1 MINGNSFFRH
11 FRQKLLLLVIALGV
25 FFFYYHPGSLGA
37 EAGKGNPSQTG
48 PSVFESQWIDRVLPS
63 KENDLFVVLKNGM
76 TVLIRESHASNVV
89 ACQVLVKTGSIY
101 EGSRM
106 EAGLS
111 HYLEHVVSGGTTS
124 TLTES
129 EIKNRVQAIGGA
141 TNAYTSYERTLYFI
155 NTTREHYTEAISLL
169 LSYVTDCQFNET
181 EYQREKPVII
191 QEFQMG
197 ENNPSRQLWSLFM
210 KTAYR
215 KHPVR
220 YPIIGERNI
229 FLKMDKEDLRSHY
242 LRWYTPENMVVTVV
256 GNVKKEAALKM
267 IIDLAGPLERAVN
280 PPYVLPKEPPQLSP
294 RSVEKSLAMA
304 RLTQAQIGFRTVRL
318 TDPDLYPLD
327 VLAVIL
333 GDGRTSLLYEKVRDK
348 KGLVLSISAGSW
360 TPTFADGQFIIGM
373 DLSYKNLSKA
383 IDAVW
388 EELRDVQTNLAPEQ
402 ALNRAKNKVV
412 ADYVFSQESIQSQA
426 RQLSGDWV
434 ATGDPYFS
442 EVYVSKIKEVTAEEV
457 RRVAQK
463 YCKKERMTL
472 AVIKPPQKVS
482 EKTPQTLAPPP
493 ARGAQIERI
502 ILPNQMTLLLKRNPA
517 APIVTLKFFVK
528 GGLRFEPP
536 DKPGLSQFMAALL
549 TKGTKKRS
557 KIEIAQT
564 LEDLGGSISSSSGY
578 NLVTI
583 SVSTL
588 QEYFDTALDLLDD
601 VVLNPTFPA
610 EEVEKQRK
618 ETLLAIP
625 RLDEQWASEITR
637 LFKRHYYHKHPYRN
651 DVLGTLAS
659 VESFS
664 EQDIRRFYESIM
676 LPSNAVLAIF
686 GDINPETV
694 VSKVEKAFSDFK
706 PGMLKEPLIDPE
718 THNILQHKS
727 FEKFS
732 DKTSAAILVGY
743 NGLTLSDKDAPV
755 VDVID
760 AIISGIG
767 YPSGWLHDALRGGN
781 RSLVY
786 YVHAYPAF
794 GIDGGFF
801 GVIAQTTLENYD
813 EVLRIILDKIALIRN
828 KEVDDETLKR
838 AKDMCI
844 TMHELGLET
853 ISSQAA
859 SAGLNEILGRGS
871 DYDTRYPALIQKV
884 TIAHVLRVAQK
895 LFSHHL
901 VVATKPLDKNKEI
914 K

>member
-1 MINGNSFFRH
+1 MFTGNSFFRH
-11 FRQKLLLLVIALGV
+11 FRQRLLLLVIALGV
-25 FFFYYHPGSLGA
+25 CSFWYHPVSEGA
-37 EAGKGNPSQTG
+37 ETGEANLSETG
-48 PSVFESQWIDRVLPS
+48 PPVFESQWIDRVLPS
-63 KENDLFVVLKNGM
+63 KGNDLFVVLKNGM
-76 TVLIRESHASNVV
+76 TVLIRESYASNVV

-106 EAGLS
+106 EGGIS

-129 EIKNRVQAIGGA
+129 EIKKRVQAIGGA

-155 NTTREHYTEAISLL
+155 NTTRIHFTEAITLL

-191 QEFQMG
+191 QEFQME
-197 ENNPSRQLWSLFM
+197 ENSPSRQLWSLFM

-215 KHPVR
+215 NHPVR
-220 YPIIGERNI
+220 YPIIGERAI

-242 LRWYTPENMVVTVV
+242 LRWYTPENMVVTVA
-256 GNVKKEAALKM
+256 GNVKKETALKT
-267 IIDLAGPLERAVN
+267 IIDFAGPLERAVN
-280 PPYVLPKEPPQLSP
+280 PPYVLPREPPQLSP
-294 RSVEKSLAMA
+294 RSVEKSLPMA
-304 RLTQAQIGFRTVRL
+304 RLAQTQIGFRTVRL

-333 GDGRTSLLYEKVRDK
+333 GNGRTSRLYKKVRDQ

-360 TPTFADGQFIIGM
+360 TPTFVDGQFIISM
-373 DLSYKNLSKA
+373 DLSYENLSKA
-383 IDAVW
+383 LDAVW
-388 EELRDVQTNLAPEQ
+388 EELRDVQTNLVSAQ
-402 ALNRAKNKVV
+402 ALERAKNKVV
-412 ADYVFSQESIQSQA
+412 ADYIFSQESIQSQA
-426 RQLSGDWV
+426 RQVSADWV

-442 EVYVSKIKEVTAEEV
+442 EAYVSKIKEVTVEEV

-463 YCKKERMTL
+463 YFKKEKMTL
-472 AVIKPPQKVS
+472 AVVKPPQAVS
-482 EKTPQTLAPPP
+482 RTPEALASPS
-493 ARGAQIERI
+493 ASGTQIERI

-549 TKGTKKRS
+549 TKGTKNRS

-564 LEDLGGSISSSSGY
+564 LEDVGGSISSSSGY
-578 NLVTI
+578 NLVSI
-583 SVSTL
+583 SASTL
-588 QEYFDTALDLLDD
+588 QEHFDTALDLLAD

-610 EEVEKQRK
+610 EEIEKQRK

-625 RLDEQWASEITR
+625 RLDEQWTNEITR
-637 LFKRHYYHKHPYRN
+637 LFKTHYYRRHPYKN

-659 VESFS
+659 VESLS

-676 LPSNAVLAIF
+676 LPNNAVLAIF
-686 GDINPETV
+686 GDIDPKTV
-694 VSKVEKAFSDFK
+694 VPKVEKVFSYFK
-706 PGMLKEPLIDPE
+706 PDTLQKPLIEIE
-718 THNILQHKS
+718 THNIFEDKY
-727 FEKFS
+727 FEKS
-732 DKTSAAILVGY
+732 NDKTSAAILVGY

-781 RSLVY
+781 VSLVY

-794 GIDGGFF
+794 GIDGGYF
-801 GVIAQTTLENYD
+801 GVITQTTVENYD
-813 EVLRIILDKIALIRN
+813 EVLRIILDKMALIQ
-828 KEVDDETLKR
+828 KKKVDDETLRR

-853 ISSQAA
+853 ISSQAS
-859 SAGLNEILGRGS
+859 SAGINEILGRGS

-884 TIAHVLRVAQK
+884 TNSDARRVAQK

-901 VVATKPLDKNKEI
+901 IVATKPSCKD
-914 K
+914 